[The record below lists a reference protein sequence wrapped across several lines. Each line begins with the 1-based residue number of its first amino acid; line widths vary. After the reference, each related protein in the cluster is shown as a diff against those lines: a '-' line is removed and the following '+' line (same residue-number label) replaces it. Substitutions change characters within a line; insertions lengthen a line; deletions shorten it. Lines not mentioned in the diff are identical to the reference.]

1 MPSRTSLDPTKLP
14 EAIRWENLRIAFWS
28 KLGRDTREIEL
39 IRDWYVHRLKSF
51 DEAADTAQFD
61 DVPIF

>member
-28 KLGRDTREIEL
+28 KLGRETREIEL
-39 IRDWYVHRLKSF
+39 IRDWYVHRLKTL